1 MHLTEIDHVAIAVND
16 LEAAIEYYRQAFGAE
31 VHHVNP
37 TCGDEITLRA
47 QVTDGVVHDVSYECL
62 GCSISTAGASVMAD
76 TVTGLP
82 VEEALRR
89 YDLVLEMLQ
98 SRGTVEGDP
107 GLLGDTVAFAG
118 VARFP
123 ARVKC
128 ALLGWAAMRDAVL
141 TAATTKEPA

>member
-1 MHLTEIDHVAIAVND
+1 MDVQALYQQIILDHAKAPHGSG
-16 LEAAIEYYRQAFGAE
+16 LREPFGAQ

-47 QVTDGVVHDVSYECL
+47 AVVAGIVTDVSYESL

-82 VEEALRR
+82 VEDAMRR
-89 YDLVLEMLQ
+89 YELMLEMLQ
-98 SRGTVEGDP
+98 SRGNVEGDP
-107 GLLGDTVAFAG
+107 ELLGDAVAFAG

-141 TAATTKEPA
+141 TATTKELP